1 MAIKINIRKM
11 LSVTIW
17 GFVGA
22 GVLVLLVAAIRYR
35 NSNTCKGYRI
45 EISGPANN
53 RFVDKKDITAILATA
68 GAGSQLDRPIQSF
81 DLRHLESALQKN
93 IWIKKAQLFF
103 DNNGIL
109 RVNVVERTPA
119 TRIFTTGGNSF
130 YLDSSGVQLPLIAQ
144 LPARLPVFTGYPSSK
159 TGRQGQDSL
168 LTAAIRQL
176 STFIRNDPFWMAQI
190 AQIDI
195 TPDRNFELEPEI
207 GNHRVVFGDGN
218 DIGQKF
224 HRLFLFY
231 KEVLSR
237 TGFDKY
243 ERIDVSYAGQVVATK
258 KGSGQSRYDSLQG
271 MNNIRQMIRSAQQ
284 LQPDTIRQQMIR
296 PLEHNTVTEQN
307 LTNYDLLPGNGDSS
321 TAIHA
326 RPLSATNVKPP
337 SSVKPP
343 STTHARPAAHQQPAV
358 HTPKAIMKKV
368 KNN

>member
-1 MAIKINIRKM
+1 MAIKINIRRI

-45 EISGPANN
+45 EISGPSASFIN
-53 RFVDKKDITAILATA
+53 KKDISALLSSA
-68 GAGSQLDRPIQSF
+68 GAGDRSDRPIQSF
-81 DLRHLESALQKN
+81 DLRHLESALEKN

-195 TPDRNFELEPEI
+195 TPERTFELEPEI
-207 GNHRVVFGDGN
+207 GDHRVVFGDGN

-284 LQPDTIRQQMIR
+284 LQPDTIRQQAIR

-307 LTNYDLLPGNGDSS
+307 LTNYDLLPGSGDSS
-321 TAIHA
+321 TATHD
-326 RPLSATNVKPP
+326 RP
-337 SSVKPP
+337 
-343 STTHARPAAHQQPAV
+343 PAHRQPAV
-358 HTPKAIMKKV
+358 RTPKAIMKKV
-368 KNN
+368 KTTKQ

>member
-1 MAIKINIRKM
+1 MAIKINIRRM

-22 GVLVLLVAAIRYR
+22 GVLVLLIAAIRYR

-45 EISGPANN
+45 EISGPSAN
-53 RFVDKKDITAILATA
+53 RFVDKKDITALLSLA
-68 GAGSQLDRPIQSF
+68 GAGSQTDRPIQSF
-81 DLRHLESALQKN
+81 DLRHLESALEKN

-103 DNNGIL
+103 DNNDIL

-130 YLDSSGVQLPLIAQ
+130 YLDSSGMQLPLIAQ

-159 TGRQGQDSL
+159 IGRQGQDSL
-168 LTAAIRQL
+168 LTTAIRQL
-176 STFIRNDPFWMAQI
+176 STFIRNDPFWTAQI

-195 TPDRNFELEPEI
+195 TPQRTFELEPEI

-258 KGSGQSRYDSLQG
+258 KGSGQNRYDSLQG

-284 LQPDTIRQQMIR
+284 LQPDTIRQQAIR

-307 LTNYDLLPGNGDSS
+307 LANYDLLPGNGDSS
-321 TAIHA
+321 TAVPSAASA
-326 RPLSATNVKPP
+326 R
-337 SSVKPP
+337 PP
-343 STTHARPAAHQQPAV
+343 STTHARPPAHQQPAA
-358 HTPKAIMKKV
+358 HTPKAIMKRV